1 MKDHQERGREMIK
14 GLTAIINGNVFN
26 VKENSIEVKD
36 IYYQKGK
43 IVEGDLSGDAE
54 EVIDAAGKYVVPGLI
69 DLHAH
74 YYYGGCNLGINADI
88 VCPGQGVTTSVDAG
102 SAGIM
107 NFDSFYRSDITRAM
121 TELKAYINMS
131 PEGVKAA
138 YKHGETCD
146 PDDMLY
152 EEILG
157 FFKKYPDVIKG
168 LKLRISKETTEGY
181 GLAPLEK
188 SIEIANKIKEQGY
201 PCIVAVHVANIPKDA
216 PIEGVLKLLRK
227 GDSYTHLYQN
237 LGETIF
243 DENRRVKKCLY
254 EARKRGVLFETGNG
268 NIHWSINNLTD
279 AYEEGFYPDI
289 ISSDLVQ
296 SSIWK
301 RPSYGL
307 INAMNTSLMCG
318 MDQLDILRAVTYNPA
333 AAIGMEREIGTLE
346 TGSRAD
352 IAILDIMDVKQTFF
366 DRFGGERESQR
377 VFVPL
382 MTIRGGKPVFRQSFF

>member
-1 MKDHQERGREMIK
+1 MIK

-26 VKENSIEVKD
+26 AKEKSIDVKAVYYYKGRIIED
-36 IYYQKGK
+36 CI
-43 IVEGDLSGDAE
+43 LGDAE
-54 EVIDAAGKYVVPGLI
+54 EVIDAAGKYVLPGLI

-121 TELKAYINMS
+121 TEIKAYINVS

-146 PDDMLY
+146 PDDMSY
-152 EEILG
+152 EAILG

-168 LKLRISKETTEGY
+168 LKLRISKETTAGY

-188 SIEIANKIKEQGY
+188 TIEIANKVKDEGY
-201 PCIVAVHVANIPKDA
+201 PCIVAVHVANIPEDA
-216 PIEGVLKLLRK
+216 PIEGVLRLLRK

-243 DENRRVKKCLY
+243 DDDRHVKKCLY
-254 EARKRGVLFETGNG
+254 EARERGVLFETGNG
-268 NIHWSINNLTD
+268 NIHWSIDNLTD
-279 AYEEGFYPDI
+279 AYKEGFYPDI
-289 ISSDLVQ
+289 LSSDLVQ

-307 INAMNTSLMCG
+307 NNAMNTSLMCG
-318 MDQLDILRAVTYNPA
+318 MDELDILQAVTYHPA
-333 AAIGMEREIGTLE
+333 SAIGMEQEIGTLE
-346 TGSRAD
+346 AGSRAD
-352 IAILDIMDVKQTFF
+352 IAIMDVMKARQTFF
-366 DRFGGERESQR
+366 DRFGGQKESDR

-382 MTIRGGKPVFRQSFF
+382 MTIREGKPVFRQSFF

>member
-1 MKDHQERGREMIK
+1 MIK
-14 GLTAIINGNVFN
+14 GLTAIVNGKVFDA
-26 VKENSIEVKD
+26 KEKQVREKT
-36 IYYQKGK
+36 IYCDKGR
-43 IVEGDLSGDAE
+43 IAEDYDLEEAE
-54 EVIDAAGKYVVPGLI
+54 EIIDAAGKYVVPGLI

-88 VCPGQGVTTSVDAG
+88 VCPGQGITTSVDAG

-121 TELKAYINMS
+121 TELKAYINVS

-146 PDDMLY
+146 PDDMSY
-152 EEILG
+152 QEILG

-188 SIEIANKIKEQGY
+188 AIEIADKIQDQGY
-201 PCIVAVHVANIPKDA
+201 PCIVAVHVANIPEDA

-243 DENRRVKKCLY
+243 DDHRKVKKCLY
-254 EARKRGVLFETGNG
+254 EARERGVLFETGNG
-268 NIHWSINNLTD
+268 NIHWSIDNLTD

-318 MDQLDILRAVTYNPA
+318 MDQLDILRAVTYHPA
-333 AAIGMEREIGTLE
+333 AAIGMEQEIGTLE
-346 TGSRAD
+346 AGSRAD
-352 IAILDIMDVKQTFF
+352 IAILDVVDVKQTFF
-366 DRFGGERESQR
+366 DRFGGQKESQQ

-382 MTIRGGKPVFRQSFF
+382 MTIREGKPVFRQSFF